1 LMKPTAW
8 PASFT
13 AKANMLSPKASD
25 KTAAVPLWD
34 RTGSSLKPRASRP
47 HPVPAHAKR
56 SRPNVWGGGKAAC
69 QATRLGNRL
78 IAKLRRTCRTR
89 GPDRTARII
98 NPPPDSADEPRPPST
113 RKVNCGIHGAANDCA
128 EPTASPQVALRQQS
142 VAATSRS
149 EPESSP
155 ALAQAQVGALLAP

>member
-56 SRPNVWGGGKAAC
+56 SRPI
-69 QATRLGNRL
+69 RLGGRQGRL
-78 IAKLRRTCRTR
+78 PGHPTR
-89 GPDRTARII
+89 QPPDRQAQTYLQDPTARPESSI
-98 NPPPDSADEPRPPST
+98 PHRPDSADEPRPPST
-113 RKVNCGIHGAANDCA
+113 RKMNCGIDGAANDCA

-155 ALAQAQVGALLAP
+155 ALAQAEVGALLAP